1 MSEGDVA
8 AAVAQLRAGVDAL
21 LGAPVEGLA
30 ATDLASVLEAVE
42 VQRRRLEAVD
52 QRLLAA
58 ASTAGVAAAFGQA
71 GVADVLTGLLR
82 IDPREARARVG
93 RAGDLGPR
101 RALSGERLAPL
112 LPVTAD
118 AVAAGAVSAAQV
130 EVIVGCLERIPPA
143 APAAAGPVAER
154 LLVEAARFEA
164 PRQLRRTAAELLT
177 RLDPDGLE
185 PVEDRADRRRSF
197 TLVTKPDGT
206 SSPRGSWTAEVT
218 AVWEAILDSLAAP
231 QPAEDGVP
239 DDRSPGQR
247 RHDAMAEAATR
258 LLRSATLPAAGGSP
272 VTVLAT
278 TTITELTTA
287 AETAAATGLA
297 LLGHGEVVSARAL
310 LALAGEAEVL
320 PVVFTDPGGI
330 LAYGHRPPPR
340 HPRSAPRP
348 GRARRWLL
356 LPRLRSPRGLDRG
369 PSRRGV

>member
-21 LGAPVEGLA
+21 LAAPGEGLA
-30 ATDLASVLEAVE
+30 ATELASVLEAVE

-71 GVADVLTGLLR
+71 GVADVLTYLLR
-82 IDPREARARVG
+82 IDPREARARVS
-93 RAGDLGPR
+93 RAGDVGPR

-112 LPVTAD
+112 LPVTAA
-118 AVAAGAVSAAQV
+118 AVARGAVSAAQV
-130 EVIVGCLERIPPA
+130 EVIVDCLERIPPA
-143 APAAAGPVAER
+143 APAAGAGAGRVAG
-154 LLVEAARFEA
+154 EAARFEA

-206 SSPRGSWTAEVT
+206 STPRGSWTAEVT

-231 QPAEDGVP
+231 QPAEEGLP
-239 DDRSPGQR
+239 DDRSPAQR
-247 RHDAMAEAATR
+247 RHDAMADAATR
-258 LLRSATLPAAGGSP
+258 LLRSDTLPAAGGSP

-287 AETAAATGLA
+287 VETAAEASGLA
-297 LLGHGEVVSARAL
+297 LLGHGEVVSAKAL

-320 PVVFTDPGGI
+320 PVVFTDIGGG
-330 LAYGHRPPPR
+330 LAFT
-340 HPRSAPRP
+340 A
-348 GRARRWLL
+348 GRRLGT
-356 LPRLRSPRGLDRG
+356 PRLAL
-369 PSRRGV
+369 

>member
-1 MSEGDVA
+1 MSERDVA

-21 LGAPVEGLA
+21 LGAPVDGLA
-30 ATDLASVLEAVE
+30 ATELASVLEAVE

-71 GVADVLTGLLR
+71 GVADVLTSLLR

-93 RAGDLGPR
+93 RAVDLGPR
-101 RALSGERLAPL
+101 RALTGERLEPL

-130 EVIVGCLERIPPA
+130 EVIVECLERIPPG

-197 TLVTKPDGT
+197 TLVKKPDGT
-206 SSPRGSWTAEVT
+206 SSPRAGPGRRRSPRCGRRSWTPSPPRNPRRTGCRTTGPRASGGRTRWPTPPPGCCARRPCRRRAGRRSPCWPPPPSPTSPPPPPPVRARPT
-218 AVWEAILDSLAAP
+218 P
-231 QPAEDGVP
+231 G
-239 DDRSPGQR
+239 RSPGR
-247 RHDAMAEAATR
+247 
-258 LLRSATLPAAGGSP
+258 PAGSP
-272 VTVLAT
+272 YSVT
-278 TTITELTTA
+278 
-287 AETAAATGLA
+287 
-297 LLGHGEVVSARAL
+297 
-310 LALAGEAEVL
+310 
-320 PVVFTDPGGI
+320 
-330 LAYGHRPPPR
+330 
-340 HPRSAPRP
+340 
-348 GRARRWLL
+348 
-356 LPRLRSPRGLDRG
+356 
-369 PSRRGV
+369 